1 VEPAVLGHSPADHS
15 NSAQLSF
22 DKVDGMRVLMV
33 ASEGEPFAKTG
44 GLADVLGALPRAL
57 VRLGHEVDVVMPRY
71 RGIEAEPTGRVT
83 VTLGGMVV
91 DAAILA
97 ATREGVRTVFVDHP
111 DYFDRDYLYGASGH
125 DYPDNPERFA
135 FLTLAALTWAFE
147 SAVRYDVAHA
157 HDWQTGLLPVQ
168 LTQLFRMRRVSRR
181 IPCVFTIHNLAY
193 QGVFTPDWLPR
204 LDLGWELFTLDRLE
218 YWGGI
223 SFLKGGITDADLVTT
238 VSARYAEEI
247 QTPELGFGFDGILR
261 ARRADLAGIL
271 NGIDTHEWDPAHDRF
286 LPAPYDA
293 DNLSGKMEAK
303 PALLRHYGLPLDD
316 ATRQR
321 PLVGMVSRMV
331 DQKGFDLIAA
341 LADDLTR
348 VDASFVVLGTGEP
361 RYQDLWR
368 RLAAEHPDRIGARIG
383 FDESLAHRIEA
394 GADIFLMPSRF
405 EPCGLNQMYS
415 MRYGT
420 VPVVHAVG
428 GLADTV
434 RDHTPRR
441 ARPTGFVFHEY
452 SPAALLEALARALT
466 LFADARK
473 WRAVQVAG
481 MQQDFSWDRSAR
493 EYVKIYERAIVKRLG
508 PKGSGRPLAAGSGR
522 SRLGDNDGS

>member
-1 VEPAVLGHSPADHS
+1 MEPAVLGHSPADHS

-71 RGIEAEPTGRVT
+71 RGIEAEPIGRVT

-97 ATREGVRTVFVDHP
+97 ATRDGVRTVFVDHP

-193 QGVFTPDWLPR
+193 QGVFDASWLPR
-204 LDLGWELFTLDRLE
+204 LGLPWDLMHLDAME
-218 YWGGI
+218 YWNRI
-223 SFLKGGITDADLVTT
+223 SYLKAAINFSRLITT
-238 VSARYAEEI
+238 VSPTYAREI
-247 QTPELGFGFDGILR
+247 QTPALGFGFDGILR
-261 ARRADLAGIL
+261 ARHADLVGIL
-271 NGIDTHEWDPAHDRF
+271 NGIDYDQWDPATDPH
-286 LPAPYDA
+286 LPEPFDA
-293 DNLSGKMEAK
+293 RKLDGKAAAKRLVLATYGFPDTSELRAK
-303 PALLRHYGLPLDD
+303 P
-316 ATRQR
+316 
-321 PLVGMVSRMV
+321 LVAIISRLV
-331 DQKGFDLIAA
+331 DQKGFDL
-341 LADDLTR
+341 LGDL
-348 VDASFVVLGTGEP
+348 VDELPRLGATFVVLGDGDRPYE
-361 RYQDLWR
+361 DLWLG
-368 RLAAEHPDRIGARIG
+368 LAARHPDTIGVRIG
-383 FDESLAHRIEA
+383 FDEPLSHLIEA
-394 GADIFLMPSRF
+394 GADLFLMPSRF

-415 MRYGT
+415 LRYGT
-420 VPVVHAVG
+420 IPLVHATG
-428 GLADTV
+428 GLLDTV
-434 RDHTPRR
+434 RNFDPVTGEG
-441 ARPTGFVFHEY
+441 TGFTFDQY
-452 SPAALLEALARALT
+452 SSQALINTLRWALDIYRER
-466 LFADARK
+466 DV
-473 WRAVQVAG
+473 WRRIQMAG
-481 MQQDFSWDRSAR
+481 MSQDFSWDASAR
-493 EYVKIYERAIVKRLG
+493 QYVKVYERAAQGVW
-508 PKGSGRPLAAGSGR
+508 A
-522 SRLGDNDGS
+522 